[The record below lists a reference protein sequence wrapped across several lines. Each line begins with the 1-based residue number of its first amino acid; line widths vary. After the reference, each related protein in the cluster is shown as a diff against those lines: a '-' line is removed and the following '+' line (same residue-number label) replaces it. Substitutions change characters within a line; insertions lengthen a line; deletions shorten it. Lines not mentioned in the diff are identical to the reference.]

1 MNYNTQSLSQ
11 DSNNKSTFV
20 TLYNNYFQYEKDY
33 FAMKDAERAAEDPL
47 IRLERENKKLQSEKL
62 RLEMENEYLARE
74 LVNSKIEMRKDIDL
88 VHFYYFEIH
97 CNV

>member
-1 MNYNTQSLSQ
+1 
-11 DSNNKSTFV
+11 
-20 TLYNNYFQYEKDY
+20 
-33 FAMKDAERAAEDPL
+33 MKDAERAAEDPL

-88 VHFYYFEIH
+88 VITFRHYHYF
-97 CNV
+97 NV

>member
-1 MNYNTQSLSQ
+1 
-11 DSNNKSTFV
+11 
-20 TLYNNYFQYEKDY
+20 
-33 FAMKDAERAAEDPL
+33 MKDAERAAEDPL

-88 VHFYYFEIH
+88 VITFRQIVLPGLYYFT
-97 CNV
+97 V

>member
-1 MNYNTQSLSQ
+1 
-11 DSNNKSTFV
+11 
-20 TLYNNYFQYEKDY
+20 
-33 FAMKDAERAAEDPL
+33 MKDAERAAEDPL

-88 VHFYYFEIH
+88 VITFRQIVLPGFYYFGKRSLDRISVDRN
-97 CNV
+97 CVFSLDQKF

>member
-1 MNYNTQSLSQ
+1 
-11 DSNNKSTFV
+11 
-20 TLYNNYFQYEKDY
+20 
-33 FAMKDAERAAEDPL
+33 MKDAERAAEDPL

-88 VHFYYFEIH
+88 VITFRHYLGSIILLYKGFG
-97 CNV
+97 

>member
-1 MNYNTQSLSQ
+1 
-11 DSNNKSTFV
+11 
-20 TLYNNYFQYEKDY
+20 
-33 FAMKDAERAAEDPL
+33 MKDAERAAEDPL

-88 VHFYYFEIH
+88 VSILLF
-97 CNV
+97 

>member
-1 MNYNTQSLSQ
+1 
-11 DSNNKSTFV
+11 
-20 TLYNNYFQYEKDY
+20 
-33 FAMKDAERAAEDPL
+33 MKDAERAAEDPL

-88 VHFYYFEIH
+88 VITFSHYLGSIILLYKWFG
-97 CNV
+97 